1 MDTAINTI
9 PTVKYNQNYS
19 SLKDLFLDY
28 RATQRCLPAFNV
40 NDNYDLKAVVE
51 AANELDTNVMVMTYP
66 PVAELNTPEVFKS
79 LVDGFKKIHKN
90 NIYLH
95 LDHSTTVDLC
105 KRAIDSGYDSVMI
118 DGSQVSLQENIKMTK
133 EVVDYASSA
142 GVVVEAEI
150 GKIMGRGVEVKCDD
164 DFLAS
169 ANDVKQLYEA
179 TGVDIVAVGIGTA
192 HGFTPTEPKIHF
204 NRLREI
210 AEAVPAPL
218 VLHGGTGIPDGDI
231 QKSITMGMS
240 KINIGTIVHT
250 TYMKY
255 AFEEIQKAGDGAYP
269 PFIMK
274 EVLPKIK
281 AVVKDRLRAVNFK

>member
-1 MDTAINTI
+1 MDTAIKSN
-9 PTVKYNQNYS
+9 VKTLYNQDYK
-19 SLKDLFLDY
+19 SLKELFIDY

-51 AANELDTNVMVMTYP
+51 ASNDMDTHVMVMTYP
-66 PVAELNTPEVFKS
+66 PVAELNTTEVFRS
-79 LVDGFKKIHKN
+79 LVDGFKKLSKN
-90 NIYLH
+90 DIFLH
-95 LDHSTTVDLC
+95 LDHSTSVDLC

-118 DGSQVSLQENIKMTK
+118 DGSQVSLEENIKMTQQ
-133 EVVDYASSA
+133 VVNYAASA

-150 GKIMGRGVEVKCDD
+150 GKIMGRGVEVKSDN
-164 DFLAS
+164 DFLA
-169 ANDVKQLYEA
+169 DVGEVKQLFEA

-192 HGFTPTEPKIHF
+192 HGFTPTKPKIHF
-204 NRLREI
+204 DRLQEI
-210 AEAVPAPL
+210 AEAIPAPL
-218 VLHGGTGIPDGDI
+218 VLHGGTGIPDADI
-231 QKSITMGMS
+231 QKSINMGMS

-255 AFEEIQKAGDGAYP
+255 AFEEIKKAGNDAYP

-281 AVVKDRLRAVNFK
+281 DVVKDRLKAVNFK

>member
-1 MDTAINTI
+1 MDTAIKTKNK
-9 PTVKYNQNYS
+9 VLYNQNYNN
-19 SLKDLFLDY
+19 LKELFIDY
-28 RATQRCLPAFNV
+28 RASQKCLPAFNV
-40 NDNYDLKAVVE
+40 NDNYDLKAVIE
-51 AANELDTNVMVMTYP
+51 AADEMQTNVMVMTYP
-66 PVAELNTPEVFKS
+66 PVAELNTPEVFRS
-79 LVDGFKKIHKN
+79 LVDGFKKISKY

-95 LDHSTTVDLC
+95 LDHSTTIDLC

-118 DGSQVSLQENIKMTK
+118 DGSQVSLAKNIEMTK
-133 EVVDYASSA
+133 AVVDYASSA

-169 ANDVKQLYEA
+169 VTDVKQLYEA

-204 NRLREI
+204 DRLGEI
-210 AEAVPAPL
+210 AKAIPAPL
-218 VLHGGTGIPDGDI
+218 VLHGGTGIPDADI
-231 QKSITMGMS
+231 QKSINMGMS
-240 KINIGTIVHT
+240 KINIGTIVHS

-255 AFEEIQKAGDGAYP
+255 VLEEIQKAGEGAYP
-269 PFIMK
+269 PFVMK

-281 AVVKDRLRAVNFK
+281 DVVKDRLKAVNFK